1 MPTTPAGEPE
11 PLSPDATPPEK
22 KSRAGRDLP
31 AAIAVG
37 VGLGVVIV
45 LSLVFAKVG
54 FVAVVLVAGTIAM
67 IELGRALSTNG
78 TRLPLPPVLAGG
90 IAILA
95 FAYVWDTDAVAIA
108 FALTV
113 LVTMLFRLTQGADG
127 FVRDVTAATF
137 VVAYVPVLGSFIV
150 LMLAA
155 DDGAMRVVTFILCTI
170 ASDIGGY
177 AAGATLGKHPMAPT
191 ISPKKSWEGFGGSM
205 LTGIVVGVLTVVLFL
220 DGHWWVGV
228 VLGIASVVLA
238 TLGDLCESL
247 IKRDLGIKDMGD
259 LLPGH
264 GGIMDRLDSLLAVA
278 PVAWLVLTLLVP
290 VTA

>member
-1 MPTTPAGEPE
+1 MPTTPAGDPE
-11 PLSPDATPPEK
+11 PLSPGAPAPAK

-37 VGLGVVIV
+37 LGLGVVIIA
-45 LSLVFAKVG
+45 SLAFAKVG
-54 FVAVVLVAGTIAM
+54 FVGVVLVAGTVAVV
-67 IELGRALSTNG
+67 ELGRALSTNG
-78 TRLPLPPVLAGG
+78 TRLPMPPVLAGG
-90 IAILA
+90 AAILA
-95 FAYVWDTDAVAIA
+95 GAYVWETDAVAIA

-113 LVTMLFRLTQGADG
+113 LVTMLWRLTQGADG
-127 FVRDVTAATF
+127 FVRDVSAATF

-155 DDGAMRVVTFILCTI
+155 DDGAWRIITFILCTI

-177 AAGATLGKHPMAPT
+177 ASGATLGRHAMAPT

-205 LTGIVVGVLTVVLFL
+205 VAGVVVGVLTVVFFL
-220 DGHWWVGV
+220 DGRWWVGV
-228 VLGIASVVLA
+228 VLGVASVVLA

-290 VTA
+290 VST